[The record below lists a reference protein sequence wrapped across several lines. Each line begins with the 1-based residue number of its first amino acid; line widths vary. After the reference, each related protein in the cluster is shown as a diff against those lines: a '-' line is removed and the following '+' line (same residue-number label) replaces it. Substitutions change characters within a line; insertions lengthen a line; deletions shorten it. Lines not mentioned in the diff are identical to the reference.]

1 MKNLKNGVMHFHVT
15 INGVNYWGNYTPE
28 TFDFYL
34 NSDNGVLGYTDG
46 DRAVGNWYYDEVV
59 SLVETGQFP
68 SPSGEIGRA
77 SCRERV

>member
-1 MKNLKNGVMHFHVT
+1 MKMKNLKNGVMHFHVT

-68 SPSGEIGRA
+68 SPSGDF
-77 SCRERV
+77 CF

>member
-1 MKNLKNGVMHFHVT
+1 MFTGF
-15 INGVNYWGNYTPE
+15 TPE

-68 SPSGEIGRA
+68 SPSGDF
-77 SCRERV
+77 SF